1 MQLTV
6 ISILVVFLQE
16 PTLAR
21 CGRVAG
27 QTWGGAFKPTGLNTI
42 IRNQCITS
50 NGGGFFHH
58 RGTEEGRATSKLVAE
73 VAGPVT
79 SRAVLA
85 LLLKVHFCFKFSFLI
100 FSLFLQ
106 SVGHSKVL
114 TCSQRQ
120 LNKMEASLAACVR
133 KVRHRLSLSFHH
145 LTIFL
150 STTRCNTSS
159 PADRP
164 THTKCASGSRLSL
177 THAQQI
183 YLVGC
188 CNINQNLIVGNISGT
203 CFTRAGVSSISL
215 EQQRHIERTGI
226 GKRCDNQSVGSY
238 HRTILQ
244 QNESPLQLTYSDYL
258 KSVLSKLR

>member
-50 NGGGFFHH
+50 NGGGLFHH

-133 KVRHRLSLSFHH
+133 KVRHCLGLSPFFFPPSHH
-145 LTIFL
+145 L

-183 YLVGC
+183 YLVGS
-188 CNINQNLIVGNISGT
+188 CNINQNLII
-203 CFTRAGVSSISL
+203 
-215 EQQRHIERTGI
+215 
-226 GKRCDNQSVGSY
+226 
-238 HRTILQ
+238 
-244 QNESPLQLTYSDYL
+244 
-258 KSVLSKLR
+258 

>member
-100 FSLFLQ
+100 FFSFFTVSRPLKGAHLFSAATEQDGGISGSLCEE
-106 SVGHSKVL
+106 GK
-114 TCSQRQ
+114 
-120 LNKMEASLAACVR
+120 ASGLG
-133 KVRHRLSLSFHH
+133 LSSFFFPPSHHLSFHH
-145 LTIFL
+145 QVQYQLTCR
-150 STTRCNTSS
+150 STNPHQMCLWLKAFVDTCTTNILGGMLQYKSKFDCWQYFRNMFH
-159 PADRP
+159 A
-164 THTKCASGSRLSL
+164 GWSL
-177 THAQQI
+177 LH
-183 YLVGC
+183 
-188 CNINQNLIVGNISGT
+188 LIGT
-203 CFTRAGVSSISL
+203 AT
-215 EQQRHIERTGI
+215 T
-226 GKRCDNQSVGSY
+226 
-238 HRTILQ
+238 HRTDW
-244 QNESPLQLTYSDYL
+244 NWETM
-258 KSVLSKLR
+258 

>member
-50 NGGGFFHH
+50 NGGGLFHH

-100 FSLFLQ
+100 FSFFTVSRPLKGADLFSAATEQDGGISGSLCEEGKA
-106 SVGHSKVL
+106 SGLCSHHS
-114 TCSQRQ
+114 
-120 LNKMEASLAACVR
+120 
-133 KVRHRLSLSFHH
+133 SFHQ

-159 PADRP
+159 PADPP
-164 THTKCASGSRLSL
+164 THTKCASGSRPSL

-188 CNINQNLIVGNISGT
+188 CNENQNLIVTLI
-203 CFTRAGVSSISL
+203 FQEHVSRGL
-215 EQQRHIERTGI
+215 
-226 GKRCDNQSVGSY
+226 
-238 HRTILQ
+238 
-244 QNESPLQLTYSDYL
+244 ESPPSHWSSNDT
-258 KSVLSKLR
+258 

>member
-133 KVRHRLSLSFHH
+133 KVRHRVLVSHHFSFHH
-145 LTIFL
+145 LTIFPPPGAI
-150 STTRCNTSS
+150 
-159 PADRP
+159 PAHLQIHQP
-164 THTKCASGSRLSL
+164 TPNVPL
-177 THAQQI
+177 AQ
-183 YLVGC
+183 G
-188 CNINQNLIVGNISGT
+188 
-203 CFTRAGVSSISL
+203 FR
-215 EQQRHIERTGI
+215 
-226 GKRCDNQSVGSY
+226 
-238 HRTILQ
+238 
-244 QNESPLQLTYSDYL
+244 
-258 KSVLSKLR
+258 

>member
-100 FSLFLQ
+100 FSFFTVSRPLKGAYMFSAATEQDGGISGSLCEE
-106 SVGHSKVL
+106 GK
-114 TCSQRQ
+114 
-120 LNKMEASLAACVR
+120 AS
-133 KVRHRLSLSFHH
+133 SWS

-150 STTRCNTSS
+150 STIS
-159 PADRP
+159 PSFFPPPGAIPAHLQIHQP
-164 THTKCASGSRLSL
+164 TPNVPL
-177 THAQQI
+177 AQ
-183 YLVGC
+183 G
-188 CNINQNLIVGNISGT
+188 
-203 CFTRAGVSSISL
+203 FR
-215 EQQRHIERTGI
+215 
-226 GKRCDNQSVGSY
+226 
-238 HRTILQ
+238 
-244 QNESPLQLTYSDYL
+244 
-258 KSVLSKLR
+258 